1 MSTPGRTPPPA
12 LSPGTESK
20 FGAVD
25 QMRLDQIRS
34 CIVTAISV
42 GVPVYNRG
50 DPQGCYD
57 VYAKAA
63 RECLEFSSTPALY
76 DQTPTIR
83 RALSG
88 AIEDAQGQSE
98 PAQQAWT
105 MRRALDTVLI
115 EVDGAEGGAK
125 PTGGQPAVPT
135 PTQSVDFTDASVAP
149 AWAAIDDRIMGG
161 SSRSRVVHY
170 PARQMSEAEEIVA
183 AFSDE
188 GRHLCR
194 KQAGWLSLR
203 PARAPEAYL

>member
-1 MSTPGRTPPPA
+1 
-12 LSPGTESK
+12 
-20 FGAVD
+20 
-25 QMRLDQIRS
+25 MRLDQIRS
-34 CIVTAISV
+34 CIVAAISV

-63 RECLEFSSTPALY
+63 RECLECARSPALY

-83 RALSG
+83 SALSG

-115 EVDGAEGGAK
+115 EVDGAEGGAQA
-125 PTGGQPAVPT
+125 TGGAQPVVQT

-149 AWAAIDDRIMGG
+149 AWAAVDDRIMGG

-170 PARQMSEAEEIVA
+170 PAKQRSEAEEIVA
-183 AFSDE
+183 VLSDE
-188 GRHLCR
+188 GSPEGYTAFEGSLV
-194 KQAGWLSLR
+194 QAGGGFASVHYGRPLSLEGVTALR
-203 PARAPEAYL
+203 LKVRVT